1 MMIRKFTIIF
11 IFLIPYISFTA
22 SASPVNLNE
31 NLSPSVVSEG
41 INNLQNS
48 EREINKLIEQR
59 LHQAILNRSEE
70 NSAKKS
76 LPKLV
81 ESKKCLPISGIYM
94 QGISLLSTSDLKT
107 LSAIPSDCITSHY
120 INKLASEIT
129 NLYIQK
135 GYVTARVKLIPPDYD
150 KTLGIRIIEG
160 FVEDIREGDRWVN
173 SQTLFPDLK
182 NNPLNIHQ
190 LDQGL
195 DQANRLQS
203 NRTTLDILPGTVNGG
218 SIILLNNK
226 HSTPWKVSVTTDN
239 YGQKSTGKWMG
250 RLNTSFDSP
259 LGLSDFISFS
269 GSSTLNNSKKK
280 HNHSYILLYS
290 LPYGE
295 MTFSGFYVDS
305 KYRNKMQLQ
314 VRSINIRGNAEQAGM
329 RADWVFHRN
338 QKQIDTLSTQVVY
351 KKGNNYLNDEKL
363 ITSSETV
370 SLVSLSVNHLQVIPT
385 GIFTFDIGINKGM
398 PWFDAQTVMD
408 KDFIKGQMSLN
419 LKKSFILFKSSYFF
433 DSELYTQYS
442 RNRLPA
448 MECIDIGDKNNIRG
462 FNGSFLCSDNGWYL
476 RNTLSYP
483 IPIPQGS
490 LTLSIGGDLGQSK
503 SYSNKGEWINA
514 IGLNAGMTLRYQ
526 QLFAD
531 IQVSQ
536 GKILSPQYRGLDSPI
551 QLLTRF
557 SYSF

>member
-1 MMIRKFTIIF
+1 MIRKFTIIF
-11 IFLIPYISFTA
+11 IFLIPYISFTV

-59 LHQAILNRSEE
+59 RHQAILNRAEQ

-76 LPKLV
+76 SPKLV
-81 ESKKCLPISGIYM
+81 ESKKCLLISGIYI

-107 LSAIPSDCITSHY
+107 LSAIPSDCITSNY
-120 INKLASEIT
+120 INRLTSEIT

-135 GYVTARVKLIPPDYD
+135 GYVTARVKLIPPGYD
-150 KTLGIRIIEG
+150 KKLGISIIEG
-160 FVEDIREGDRWVN
+160 FVEDIRGGDRWVN

-218 SIILLNNK
+218 SIVLLNNK
-226 HSTPWKVSVTTDN
+226 HSVPWKVSVTTDN

-280 HNHSYILLYS
+280 YNHSYILLYS

-305 KYRNKMQLQ
+305 QYRNKMHLQ
-314 VRSINIRGNAEQAGM
+314 IRTINIRGNAEQAGM

-338 QKQIDTLSTQVVY
+338 QKQIDTLSTQIVY

-370 SLVSLSVNHLQVIPT
+370 SLVSLNVNHLQVIPT
-385 GIFTFDIGINKGM
+385 GIFTFDIGINKGI

-419 LKKSFILFKSSYFF
+419 LKKRFTLFQSSYFF
-433 DSELYTQYS
+433 DSEFYTQYS

-462 FNGSFLCSDNGWYL
+462 FNESFLCSDNGWYL

-483 IPIPQGS
+483 ISIPQGS
-490 LTLSIGGDLGQSK
+490 LTLNIGGDLGQSK
-503 SYSNKGEWINA
+503 SYSNKDKWINA
-514 IGLNAGMTLRYQ
+514 IGLNAGLTLRYQ

-536 GKILSPQYRGLDSPI
+536 GKILSPQYRGLNNPI

-557 SYSF
+557 SYRF